1 MRGSRTYQTEAIVI
15 KKTRLGEADRILT
28 LYTPDMGKIQGVA
41 KGVRRPKS
49 KLSGHLELL
58 THSMIFLVHGRN
70 LDTIVGSQ
78 NIESFL
84 PLKSDLELG
93 AYALYATELVY
104 QFGAE
109 RQENRRLFSLLLEI
123 MQQLCRQKA
132 VDGSRPAVGASQL
145 RANGNNQEI
154 SGILR
159 YFELHLLVEV
169 GYRPQ
174 LRQCVSCRKVFPN
187 TTNYFSASSGGM
199 VCPDCRLKHTY
210 TYPISPS
217 ALKSLRL
224 LQDSD
229 WSAISELSRDMDI
242 HREMEFML
250 RNYLKY
256 LLERDVRSVAW
267 LDTLRHMPVYNHQPP
282 MQ

>member
-123 MQQLCRQKA
+123 MQQLCRQKTA
-132 VDGSRPAVGASQL
+132 DGSRPAVGASQM

-159 YFELHLLVEV
+159 YFELHLLEEV

-174 LRQCVSCRKVFPN
+174 LGQCVSCRKVLPD